1 VIDATYAVIEGRGYE
16 GYIVGD
22 ACFSGMSGG
31 PVFDSDGNV
40 RGMAVATLTRTIPDT
55 DTSPTVVR
63 NGIVI
68 DAAVLKSFVERHRRG
83 LAV

>member
-1 VIDATYAVIEGRGYE
+1 
-16 GYIVGD
+16 
-22 ACFSGMSGG
+22 MSGG